1 MNNTTIN
8 RTTKTTQTTQT
19 TQVNRTIIQTN
30 IMTQNINP
38 IIEAISCPESDIY
51 LNLDLQ
57 PLWVCNLRPDI
68 HETHEIHETYKT
80 HETHETPKYNYSF
93 PTSPALNPNS
103 PLTPTSTYYK
113 LTPLFFFWIK
123 QQLQLTQIL
132 YKQNKIS
139 FAVYSE
145 WRSKFHAIKDY
156 AAKKFNNEIAKSIYD
171 GEILAGYL
179 HHNYSELLS
188 AQIIF
193 TESQIN
199 SYSQILPLPIEINVK
214 NNDCSNNS
222 NNSDNSNNMNENPN
236 INSLTIPDKQLY
248 EYSNQIAPAIFNQW
262 LNLTQAHYP
271 FFCIQ
276 VAETEPPLTH
286 IYTSLL
292 WLNIAWQAFI
302 QKANI
307 VLSVIL
313 EVNSQQSYQNNNQQQ
328 DQDNQQPYQTINQT
342 HDHRLRKFVIFSLA
356 NIFNKT
362 FKDLYKKE
370 MEAKK
375 MFNDYQV
382 QAAEIQAA

>member
-8 RTTKTTQTTQT
+8 RTTKTTQTTQVT
-19 TQVNRTIIQTN
+19 RTIIQTN
-30 IMTQNINP
+30 TMPQNINP

-57 PLWVCNLRPDI
+57 PLWVCDLRPAI
-68 HETHEIHETYKT
+68 HENHETHEIYENNNLHKYYK
-80 HETHETPKYNYSF
+80 THETPKYNYSF

-103 PLTPTSTYYK
+103 PLTPTTTYYK
-113 LTPLFFFWIK
+113 LTPIFYLWIK

-145 WRSKFHAIKDY
+145 WRSKFHAIKEFFSKRCSYNESGVNTGVDQN
-156 AAKKFNNEIAKSIYD
+156 ANQNANQNNVTLPQYIHDNA
-171 GEILAGYL
+171 
-179 HHNYSELLS
+179 SELIS
-188 AQIIF
+188 TQITF
-193 TESQIN
+193 TETQIN
-199 SYSQILPLPIEINVK
+199 SYSQILPPPIEIIDLESQDISINPMAA
-214 NNDCSNNS
+214 SN
-222 NNSDNSNNMNENPN
+222 E
-236 INSLTIPDKQLY
+236 QVY
-248 EYSNQIAPAIFNQW
+248 QYANQIAPATFNQW

-276 VAETEPPLTH
+276 AAETEPPLTH

-307 VLSVIL
+307 VLSVIR
-313 EVNSQQSYQNNNQQQ
+313 EVNSQQFYKDNQQQNQDNQQSYQNN
-328 DQDNQQPYQTINQT
+328 NQT

-362 FKDLYKKE
+362 FKDLSKKE

-375 MFNDYQV
+375 MFNDHQAQV
-382 QAAEIQAA
+382 A